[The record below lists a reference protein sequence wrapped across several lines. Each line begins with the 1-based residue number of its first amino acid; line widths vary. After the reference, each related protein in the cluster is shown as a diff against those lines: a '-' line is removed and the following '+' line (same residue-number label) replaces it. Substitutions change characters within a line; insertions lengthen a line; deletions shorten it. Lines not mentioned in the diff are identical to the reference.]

1 MRSFALLWNSA
12 LTPTPLTCFACFV
25 LQLFYVLENFD
36 ITAKAM
42 DQSSAYYLAEA
53 TDAASSSSQPA
64 LLRTAAFALHI
75 VQHVAELSASD
86 RGFLVI

>member
-1 MRSFALLWNSA
+1 VRSFALFWNSA
-12 LTPTPLTCFACFV
+12 LTLTPLVCFACLV

-64 LLRTAAFALHI
+64 LLLLHYT
-75 VQHVAELSASD
+75 LSSTLPSSQPVTED
-86 RGFLVI
+86 FL